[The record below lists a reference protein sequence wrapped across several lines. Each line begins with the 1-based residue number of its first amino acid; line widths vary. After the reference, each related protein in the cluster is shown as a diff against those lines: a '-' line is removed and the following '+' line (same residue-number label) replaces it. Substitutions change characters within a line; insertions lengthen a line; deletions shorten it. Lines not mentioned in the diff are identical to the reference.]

1 MPASSQPFAAGLT
14 AGATSPDSAGEQFD
28 YSTAIDPALEA
39 AGSSQM
45 QVHSSLYDGSHEAK
59 LGGNSQPVFYSG
71 PSSSN
76 TNNGSI
82 PTSHYANNA
91 PITAKPTKIEELL
104 NVGGVPPP
112 DYKPLSSLPPSHL
125 DAVRTLFTTTY
136 AGAIDKFLETRWF
149 ATRGLTH
156 LLADRTLC
164 ERFSHL
170 AERFENTASNPPD
183 YRQALLTQ
191 SLEAHVVW
199 QTMLLCRQVSEK
211 SINNPA
217 NYIEV
222 NEGVHDAAKRLEV
235 FETLVTNQY
244 LDSEPLSSINQP
256 PGPPNGQFDA
266 TLKFRECEFWRLV
279 SNFLTIRDD
288 EAAAANNLDDIL
300 ADIRKLLDSRENR
313 DVIYS
318 IAIARHVGQR
328 MAEGSKPLG
337 LGDRGGEL
345 NNDENDPRNKLKV
358 ARTFVESEANGRG
371 TTQVV
376 TRLCGMAI
384 RSWGNR

>member
-1 MPASSQPFAAGLT
+1 MT
-14 AGATSPDSAGEQFD
+14 AGATSPDSAAEQFD

-45 QVHSSLYDGSHEAK
+45 QVNSSFYDGSHEAK

-71 PSSSN
+71 TSSSN
-76 TNNGSI
+76 TDTVDGSV
-82 PTSHYANNA
+82 PTSHYANEA

-112 DYKPLSSLPPSHL
+112 DYKPLSLSSLPPSQLDTVKHL
-125 DAVRTLFTTTY
+125 YNTTY
-136 AGAIDKFLETRWF
+136 ANAIDKFLETRWF
-149 ATRGLTH
+149 STRGLTH
-156 LLADRTLC
+156 LLADQALC

-170 AERFENTASNPPD
+170 AQRFENTASNPPD
-183 YRQALLTQ
+183 FRQTLLTQ
-191 SLEAHVVW
+191 SLEAHVIW
-199 QTMLLCRQVSEK
+199 QTMLLCRQVSAK
-211 SINNPA
+211 STDSSA
-217 NYIEV
+217 YIEI

-235 FETLVTNQY
+235 FETLVTNQH

-256 PGPPNGQFDA
+256 AGPQNGQLDS

-279 SNFLTIRDD
+279 SKFLTIRDD
-288 EAAAANNLDDIL
+288 EAAAANQLDDIL
-300 ADIRKLLDSRENR
+300 AELRKLLDSRENR

-318 IAIARHVGQR
+318 IAIARHIGQR
-328 MAEGSKPLG
+328 MAEGSQPLG

>member
-1 MPASSQPFAAGLT
+1 MT
-14 AGATSPDSAGEQFD
+14 AGATSPDSATEQFD
-28 YSTAIDPALEA
+28 YHTAIDPALEA

-45 QVHSSLYDGSHEAK
+45 QVHSSLYDGSHESK
-59 LGGNSQPVFYSG
+59 LGGNSQPVSYSAMSASG
-71 PSSSN
+71 THPADRH
-76 TNNGSI
+76 I
-82 PTSHYANNA
+82 QSHYANTA
-91 PITAKPTKIEELL
+91 PVIAKPTNIEELL
-104 NVGGVPPP
+104 DVGGVPPP

-125 DAVRTLFTTTY
+125 DAIKALYNATY
-136 AGAIDKFLETRWF
+136 ANAIDKFLETRWF

-156 LLADRTLC
+156 LLADQSLC
-164 ERFSHL
+164 ERYANL
-170 AERFENTASNPPD
+170 IQRFESTASNPAD
-183 YRQALLTQ
+183 YRQVLLTQ
-191 SLEAHVVW
+191 SLEAHVIW
-199 QTMLLCRQVSEK
+199 HTMLLCRHVSAK
-211 SINNPA
+211 STNSS
-217 NYIEV
+217 NYIEI

-244 LDSEPLSSINQP
+244 LDSEPLPSINQP
-256 PGPPNGQFDA
+256 PGPQNGILDGQ
-266 TLKFRECEFWRLV
+266 LKFRECEFWRLV
-279 SNFLTIRDD
+279 SKFLSIRDD
-288 EAAAANNLDDIL
+288 EAAAANQLDDIL
-300 ADIRKLLDSRENR
+300 AELRKLLDSRENR

-318 IAIARHVGQR
+318 IAIARHIGQR

-376 TRLCGMAI
+376 QRLCGVAI